1 MVGWILASYH
11 PIPEDTQVL
20 ILGICESVVL
30 AAKETLQV
38 WLNRWVCHGEIS
50 LDGPGGPYMSLQG
63 LPSWSRGQ
71 ASTLPMQ
78 RPQGRPLV
86 RELDPTSP
94 S

>member
-38 WLNRWVCHGEIS
+38 WLNGWVCHGEIS
-50 LDGPGGPYMSLQG
+50 LDDPGGP
-63 LPSWSRGQ
+63 
-71 ASTLPMQ
+71 
-78 RPQGRPLV
+78 
-86 RELDPTSP
+86 
-94 S
+94 